1 MDEETKKKNILDL
14 QFQKYLVVASTS
26 VIIGFTYL
34 IGAMIA
40 VLTKQIILDNYEMM
54 LALFFIS
61 TVVIGVCSVFLL
73 NSIFHLRNIPDIIK
87 EL

>member
-1 MDEETKKKNILDL
+1 MDEEIKKKNILDL
-14 QFQKYLVVASTS
+14 QFQKYLIIASTS

-34 IGAMIA
+34 IGVMIA
-40 VLTKQIILDNYEMM
+40 MMTKQIILENYEMM

-73 NSIFHLRNIPDIIK
+73 NSIFHLRIIPDIIK